1 MVVRKAPSR
10 ARRAYKFIDAHRDEF
25 SIQVMCRLLGAARAG
40 YCAWVDARALGAI
53 SRGPGTTPTL
63 MGLGNDPDKLV
74 VIADAAAAG
83 TNAVAF
89 WRDAIPEGFEQKPGT
104 KSRRIADPTRIEL
117 SRLTIEP
124 QPSMLGYGVTFLN
137 STYPKP
143 LPAGPGN
150 AFTGGITPP
159 APLGIE
165 KSTWNPDK
173 GAFEKAWTN
182 KEVDNIDIMVP
193 VVSAATGL
201 LYAAHKEKSSYQYL
215 RPRLEHRRGQG
226 ASGVPG

>member
-1 MVVRKAPSR
+1 VW
-10 ARRAYKFIDAHRDEF
+10 
-25 SIQVMCRLLGAARAG
+25 L
-40 YCAWVDARALGAI
+40 AWVDARALGAI

-63 MGLGNDPDKLV
+63 MGLGNDPGKLV

-124 QPSMLGYGVTFLN
+124 SPSMLGYGVTFLN

-173 GAFEKAWTN
+173 GASRKPGPTRRSTTLTSWCLWCQPRRGCCTPHTRRKVATSICALDWNTG
-182 KEVDNIDIMVP
+182 EVKV
-193 VVSAATGL
+193 
-201 LYAAHKEKSSYQYL
+201 
-215 RPRLEHRRGQG
+215 RLEFPDDSRRW
-226 ASGVPG
+226 